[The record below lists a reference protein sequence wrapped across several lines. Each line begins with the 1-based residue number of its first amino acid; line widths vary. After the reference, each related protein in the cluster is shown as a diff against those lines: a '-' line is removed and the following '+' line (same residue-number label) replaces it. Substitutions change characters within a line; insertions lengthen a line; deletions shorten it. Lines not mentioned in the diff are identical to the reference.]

1 MKGDSFGTYI
11 ESTTLGETVRALL
24 PPTLPPNPPLAFT
37 AGSQTVLDRAML
49 SLGRLD
55 SAAAT
60 MPDMDLLL
68 YTFIRKEAVLS
79 SQIEGTQSTLDE
91 LLAYEIEAAPGAPGD
106 DVTEVSRY
114 GDATNHRLQR
124 MAAGFPLSH
133 PLLPDI
139 HAFTIC
145 LSPHPVR

>member
-1 MKGDSFGTYI
+1 MNRDPFGTYI
-11 ESTTLGETVRALL
+11 ETTSLGEAVRAFL

-37 AGSQTVLDRAML
+37 AGSQTALDRAML

-55 SAAAT
+55 GAAET

-68 YTFIRKEAVLS
+68 YTFVRKEAVLS

-91 LLAYEIEAAPGAPGD
+91 LLAHELGEAPGVPID

-114 GDATNHRLQR
+114 VEAMTHGLDRLR
-124 MAAGFPLSH
+124 GGFP
-133 PLLPDI
+133 
-139 HAFTIC
+139 
-145 LSPHPVR
+145 